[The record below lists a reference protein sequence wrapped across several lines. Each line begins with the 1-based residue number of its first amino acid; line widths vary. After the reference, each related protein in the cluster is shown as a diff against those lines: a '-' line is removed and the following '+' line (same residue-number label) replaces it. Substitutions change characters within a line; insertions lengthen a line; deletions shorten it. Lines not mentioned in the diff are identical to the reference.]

1 MEGVTDF
8 LKETWKKKLIIIYG
22 PYLDA
27 NQISKK

>member
-8 LKETWKKKLIIIYG
+8 LRETWKKKLIIYG